1 MAITQE
7 QVTKPEV
14 HRQTPYGIFLAV
26 MTVFALINSAVL
38 AVNWLYPFVS
48 DLQIQMVDILLWIDL
63 FFVTLFLADWLHS
76 LARAESRMRYLFGQR
91 PFRSLPYGTI
101 EFFGCL
107 PFSFFFRFLRLAR
120 LRRIGWGWADLTP
133 RSLYRAVLE
142 SRAESAVLITAIV
155 TFLVI
160 ALGSIAILYFEL
172 DQPFSTIDNAED
184 AFWWAIVT
192 ITTVGY
198 GDAVPF
204 TLEGRVV
211 GVITMIVGIGIF
223 GVVAG
228 SLAGALTYGRDKRAA
243 SRADAAAIV
252 EEVTQLR
259 EEIREL
265 REALGVKP
273 LER

>member
-1 MAITQE
+1 MTITQE
-7 QVTKPEV
+7 QVAKPEAQG
-14 HRQTPYGIFLAV
+14 QTPYGIFLAV
-26 MTVFALINSAVL
+26 MTVFALINSAIL
-38 AVNWLYPFVS
+38 AINWLYPFVN
-48 DLQIQMVDILLWIDL
+48 DLQIQMMDILLWIDL
-63 FFVTLFLADWLHS
+63 FFVVLFLADWLHS
-76 LARAESRMRYLFGQR
+76 LASAESRMRYLFGKR
-91 PFRSLPYGTI
+91 PLRSVPYGTI

-107 PFSFFFRFLRLAR
+107 PYSFFFRFLRLAR
-120 LRRIGWGWADLTP
+120 LRRVGWGWADLAP
-133 RSLYRAVLE
+133 RSLYRAVLA

-155 TFLVI
+155 SFLVI

-228 SLAGALTYGRDKRAA
+228 SLAGVLTYGRDKRAA
-243 SRADAAAIV
+243 SRTDAAAIV
-252 EEVTQLR
+252 EEVAQLR

-265 REALGVKP
+265 RRALEA
-273 LER
+273 ER

>member
-1 MAITQE
+1 MAIKRKLVRQ
-7 QVTKPEV
+7 PEAG
-14 HRQTPYGIFLAV
+14 RQTPYGIFLAV
-26 MTVFALINSAVL
+26 MTLFALINSAVL
-38 AVNWLYPFVS
+38 AFNWIYPFVT
-48 DLQIQMVDILLWIDL
+48 DAQILMIDILIWIDT
-63 FFVTLFLADWLHS
+63 FFIILFLADWVHS
-76 LARAESRMRYLFGQR
+76 VVVAESRMRYLFGAR
-91 PFRSLPYGTI
+91 PFRSIPYGTVELI
-101 EFFGCL
+101 GCL
-107 PFSFFFRFLRLAR
+107 PFSFVFRFLRLAR
-120 LRRIGWGWADLTP
+120 LRRIGWRWYELTP
-133 RSLYRAVLE
+133 RSLYRAVVS

-155 TFLVI
+155 SFLVI
-160 ALGSIAILYFEL
+160 ALGSISILYFEI

-228 SLAGALTYGRDKRAA
+228 SLAGALTYGRDKQAA
-243 SRADAAAIV
+243 SQADAAAIV
-252 EEVTQLR
+252 EEVAQLR

-265 REALGVKP
+265 RRALEADG
-273 LER
+273 